1 MTVNSLGYQSTKNPI
16 AQSFFIDEASG
27 IFLTK
32 IKLYFKSTFG
42 ATADMQLPVSLHIR
56 PMRNGMP
63 SDVEIIPGSTVYV
76 AHNAVQTSTD
86 GSVATNFTFEEPVY
100 LQGLTDYAM
109 VAYAESPEYEIFIS
123 EIDATII
130 GSASARVN
138 RNPNLGSL
146 FYSQN
151 GATFS
156 ANQKQ
161 DLKFE
166 LVRAN
171 FTTSSSTLGSVKL
184 QNASVPRELLNENP
198 IETFEGD
205 SDVRVYFT
213 NHGLQVGDTVTI
225 SNATAVGG
233 FTTGQLNGDHT
244 ITAIDATGYQFKING
259 LADSDGE
266 GGGDE
271 VTSTKNIPYSLVWP
285 NVANIKPYGTE
296 IIGSFKGTSGKSFA
310 GTETPY
316 TVDADFTGIDLNENN
331 FSLDHPYVIAAD
343 SIADVEISVG
353 AKTAEMELLISST
366 NSFLS
371 PVIDLQRSSVTLV
384 DNIIDNQDSAA
395 TVGFNVPLNFINE
408 TNKFSGSTASKHL
421 TSIVELAQSA
431 VGLKV
436 ILSANRPEPAS
447 FDLYWRVGNEG
458 DDLDLIDWTEINSDT
473 NNPPDPVGKTFRDYE
488 YLIGG
493 LNGNLTAFTRFQL
506 KIVMHSTN
514 SAQVP
519 SFRDLRVIA
528 LSV

>member
-1 MTVNSLGYQSTKNPI
+1 
-16 AQSFFIDEASG
+16 
-27 IFLTK
+27 
-32 IKLYFKSTFG
+32 
-42 ATADMQLPVSLHIR
+42 
-56 PMRNGMP
+56 
-63 SDVEIIPGSTVYV
+63 
-76 AHNAVQTSTD
+76 
-86 GSVATNFTFEEPVY
+86 
-100 LQGLTDYAM
+100 M
-109 VAYAESPEYEIFIS
+109 VVYAESPEYEIFIS

-166 LVRAN
+166 LIRAN

-184 QNASVPRELLNENP
+184 QNASVPRERLNENP

-271 VTSTKNIPYSLVWP
+271 VTSTKNIPYSLVCS
-285 NVANIKPYGTE
+285 NIANIKPYGTE

-316 TVDADFTGIDLNENN
+316 TVDADFSGIDLNENN
-331 FSLDHPYVIAAD
+331 FALDHPYVIAAD

-371 PVIDLQRSSVTLV
+371 PVIDLQRSSMTLV

-408 TNKFSGSTASKHL
+408 TNKFSGSTASKHS
-421 TSIVELAQSA
+421 TSVIELAQSA

-447 FDLYWRVGNEG
+447 FDLYWRIGNEG
-458 DDLDLIDWTEINSDT
+458 DDLNLIDWTEIASDT

-519 SFRDLRVIA
+519 TFRDLRVIA